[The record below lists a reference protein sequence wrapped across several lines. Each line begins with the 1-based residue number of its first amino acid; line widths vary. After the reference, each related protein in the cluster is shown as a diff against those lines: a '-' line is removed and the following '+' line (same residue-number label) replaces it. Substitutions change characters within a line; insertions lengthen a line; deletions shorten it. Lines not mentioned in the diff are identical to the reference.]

1 MSAKKSELSQLR
13 NIGKLSEAWL
23 NEVGFYTRAD
33 LEKTSAVEAYW
44 LVQARGYNVSL
55 NLVYA
60 VQGAIMDLHWTD
72 LPFEL
77 KEQLKRE
84 VEQNDSARKT

>member
-1 MSAKKSELSQLR
+1 MR
-13 NIGKLSEAWL
+13 NIGKVSETWL
-23 NEVGFYTRAD
+23 NEVGIYTRAD
-33 LEKTSAVEAYW
+33 LENIGAVEAYR
-44 LVQARGYNVSL
+44 LVQARGHNASL

-77 KEQLKRE
+77 KDQLKKE
-84 VEQNDSARKT
+84 VEQNE

>member
-1 MSAKKSELSQLR
+1 MSAKKSELSKLR
-13 NIGKLSEAWL
+13 NIGKVSETWL
-23 NEVGFYTRAD
+23 NEVGIYTWVD
-33 LEKTSAVEAYW
+33 LEKTGAIEAYR
-44 LVQARGYNVSL
+44 LVRVRGHNASL